1 MKISSILDLQKISNK
16 INKILS
22 PGDVILLYGQIGV
35 GKTSFA
41 RLLINNYENEKK
53 LKKSEVLSPTFNIVF
68 EYDIKDFTIEH
79 YDLYRLKDE
88 KEIKNIGLFQNLE
101 QKITSRI
108 NKILL
113 PGDVIFL
120 YGQIGVGKT
129 TFVRLLINNYENEK
143 KLNNSEVLS
152 PTFNIVFEYDIKDF
166 TIEHYDLYRIKNE
179 KELKNIG
186 LFVNLKKNI
195 TIVEWP
201 ELIKNKP
208 INRIDLFF
216 EYTKDM
222 NERTL
227 TIKTSGRL
235 KDNEF

>member
-1 MKISSILDLQKISNK
+1 MKISSILDLQKITSS
-16 INKILS
+16 IHKILL
-22 PGDVILLYGQIGV
+22 PGDVIFLYGQIGV
-35 GKTSFA
+35 GKTTFV

-79 YDLYRLKDE
+79 YDLYRLKNE
-88 KEIKNIGLFQNLE
+88 EEIKNIGLFE
-101 QKITSRI
+101 
-108 NKILL
+108 
-113 PGDVIFL
+113 
-120 YGQIGVGKT
+120 
-129 TFVRLLINNYENEK
+129 
-143 KLNNSEVLS
+143 
-152 PTFNIVFEYDIKDF
+152 
-166 TIEHYDLYRIKNE
+166 
-179 KELKNIG
+179 
-186 LFVNLKKNI
+186 NLKQNI

>member
-1 MKISSILDLQKISNK
+1 MKISSILDLQKITSSIK
-16 INKILS
+16 KILL
-22 PGDVILLYGQIGV
+22 PGDVIFLYGQIGV
-35 GKTSFA
+35 GKTTFV

-79 YDLYRLKDE
+79 YDLYRLKNE
-88 KEIKNIGLFQNLE
+88 KEIKNIGLFA
-101 QKITSRI
+101 
-108 NKILL
+108 
-113 PGDVIFL
+113 
-120 YGQIGVGKT
+120 
-129 TFVRLLINNYENEK
+129 
-143 KLNNSEVLS
+143 
-152 PTFNIVFEYDIKDF
+152 
-166 TIEHYDLYRIKNE
+166 
-179 KELKNIG
+179 
-186 LFVNLKKNI
+186 NLKQNI

>member
-1 MKISSILDLQKISNK
+1 MKISSILDLQKI
-16 INKILS
+16 
-22 PGDVILLYGQIGV
+22 
-35 GKTSFA
+35 TS
-41 RLLINNYENEKK
+41 
-53 LKKSEVLSPTFNIVF
+53 S
-68 EYDIKDFTIEH
+68 IK
-79 YDLYRLKDE
+79 
-88 KEIKNIGLFQNLE
+88 
-101 QKITSRI
+101 
-108 NKILL
+108 KILL
-113 PGDVIFL
+113 PGDAIFL

-129 TFVRLLINNYENEK
+129 TFVRLLINNYEDEK
-143 KLNNSEVLS
+143 KLEKSEVLS
-152 PTFNIVFEYDIKDF
+152 PTFNIVFEYDIRDF

-179 KELKNIG
+179 KEIKNIG
-186 LFVNLKKNI
+186 LFVNLNKNI

>member
-22 PGDVILLYGQIGV
+22 PGDVILLYGKIGV

-53 LKKSEVLSPTFNIVF
+53 LKKSEVLSPTFNILF

-79 YDLYRLKDE
+79 YDLYRLKNE
-88 KEIKNIGLFQNLE
+88 KEIQNIGLFQNLE
-101 QKITSRI
+101 
-108 NKILL
+108 
-113 PGDVIFL
+113 
-120 YGQIGVGKT
+120 KT
-129 TFVRLLINNYENEK
+129 
-143 KLNNSEVLS
+143 
-152 PTFNIVFEYDIKDF
+152 
-166 TIEHYDLYRIKNE
+166 
-179 KELKNIG
+179 
-186 LFVNLKKNI
+186 I

-201 ELIKNKP
+201 ELIKKKP

-216 EYTKDM
+216 EYTKNM
-222 NERTL
+222 NERIL

-235 KDNEF
+235 KVNEF